1 MTQRSLQA
9 NHRTARD
16 AIEIPNETGTA
27 KRGLELD
34 EFKRQFK
41 TIAGQWK
48 AALAIHKRTRI
59 DCVFCIVPDA
69 FTGRILL

>member
-1 MTQRSLQA
+1 MVDLERAMTQRSLQA

-48 AALAIHKRTRI
+48 AALAKEQW
-59 DCVFCIVPDA
+59 DCNPQENED
-69 FTGRILL
+69 